1 MGKFQIFQDKSGEY
15 RWRMR
20 AANGQVIATSGEGYK
35 AKADAA
41 WGIEVC
47 KQLMPKVTTEDLTA
61 PASIAA

>member
-15 RWRMR
+15 RWRLR
-20 AANGQVIATSGEGYK
+20 AANGQVIATSGEGYT
-35 AKADAA
+35 AKADAC

-61 PASIAA
+61 AAAMAA